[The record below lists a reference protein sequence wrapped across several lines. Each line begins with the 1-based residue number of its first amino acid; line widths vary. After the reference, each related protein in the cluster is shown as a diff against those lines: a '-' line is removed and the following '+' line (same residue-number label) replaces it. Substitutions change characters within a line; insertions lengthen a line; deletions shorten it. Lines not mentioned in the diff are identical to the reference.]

1 MRAVKLPG
9 NSTDSE
15 KSEISSLSLEP
26 VTLEGGSQVP
36 AKKGRIWPQ
45 DPARAVLDL
54 VLLFL
59 ARSLSA

>member
-1 MRAVKLPG
+1 MPAVKLPG

-36 AKKGRIWPQ
+36 AEKVEIGPKIPQ
-45 DPARAVLDL
+45 GQ
-54 VLLFL
+54 FWI
-59 ARSLSA
+59 